1 MGRVRG
7 CLSRIGCLTL
17 LVLGTTVGW
26 LYRAEI
32 EGWWEELRA
41 GPTAVED
48 GASTAERIAPEDG
61 RFGLVGDSTA
71 AAAGAADGADT
82 PSGDGAARG
91 GGGDGPASDAQ
102 PSEAAG
108 SAVDRFLAATPPA
121 TIRLDAD
128 ELADL
133 LARRVEPGLPEGIA
147 RPAAVPGDSTLTIE
161 ADVDIR
167 RTVGDRLPAMLG
179 RMVGDSARVR
189 ARVVP
194 SVPSHGVLRLRVRE
208 VRAGS
213 VGLPVMTF
221 PWLLSELGLPLAP
234 NDPTA
239 VDLQVGADLA
249 AASVE
254 DGELVLVRRAVART
268 IE

>member
-17 LVLGTTVGW
+17 LVLGATVGW

-32 EGWWEELRA
+32 EAWWEELRA
-41 GPTAVED
+41 GPTAVEE
-48 GASTAERIAPEDG
+48 GASPAERIATEDG
-61 RFGLVGDSTA
+61 RFGIVGDSTA
-71 AAAGAADGADT
+71 AAAGAADTA
-82 PSGDGAARG
+82 SGDGAATG
-91 GGGDGPASDAQ
+91 GGAEGPGADARDARS
-102 PSEAAG
+102 SEAAA
-108 SAVDRFLAATPPA
+108 SAVDRFLAAAPPA
-121 TIRLDAD
+121 TIRLDEE
-128 ELADL
+128 ELASL

-167 RTVGDRLPAMLG
+167 RTLGDRLPAMLG
-179 RMVGDSARVR
+179 RMVGDSSRVR

-194 SVPSHGVLRLRVRE
+194 SVPRPGVLRLRVRE

-249 AASVE
+249 EASVE

>member
-26 LYRAEI
+26 LYWAEI
-32 EGWWEELRA
+32 EAWWEELRA
-41 GPTAVED
+41 GPTAVEE
-48 GASTAERIAPEDG
+48 GASPAERIAAEDG
-61 RFGLVGDSTA
+61 RFGIVGDSTA
-71 AAAGAADGADT
+71 AAAGAADTA
-82 PSGDGAARG
+82 SGVAGDAR
-91 GGGDGPASDAQ
+91 

-108 SAVDRFLAATPPA
+108 SAVDRFLAAALPA
-121 TIRLDAD
+121 TVRLDAE

-167 RTVGDRLPAMLG
+167 RTLGDRLPAMLG
-179 RMVGDSARVR
+179 RMVGDSSRVR

-239 VDLQVGADLA
+239 VDLPVGADLA